1 MPESIIPFDFY
12 NDFRNILSARLSG
25 ESSEEETIAQFK
37 SLIQALPRIN
47 LYLLL
52 YVLDLLS
59 VFARHS
65 DQNLMTA
72 PNLALIFQPGIISH
86 PLHAMRPK
94 EHVLSQ
100 QVLEYL
106 IQHQDHFLLGMEL
119 KPKTKKRREK
129 APTKPKPPP
138 LVKADSDMMVPSES
152 DDEVPEGGYYVF
164 EGPVRP
170 TSPPQPT
177 SPASPSSQVLP
188 SIDASLLPNPPVR
201 TTKAPPDL
209 MEMSESDEE
218 APPGGWEIRTGNPRA
233 ALLARAHARAA
244 QSAEGSAAQT
254 AAGASGSLA
263 RRKTVPSRKPGEFMR
278 IRRVTKEAP

>member
-12 NDFRNILSARLSG
+12 NDFRNVLSAHASG
-25 ESSEEETIAQFK
+25 ESSEEETISQFK

-86 PLHAMRPK
+86 PLHAMLPK

-100 QVLEYL
+100 QVLEFL
-106 IQHQDHFLLGMEL
+106 IHHQDHFLLGMEL
-119 KPKTKKRREK
+119 KPKTRKRKEK
-129 APTKPKPPP
+129 APKPKPPP
-138 LVKADSDMMVPSES
+138 LVKADSDMMIPSES

-170 TSPPQPT
+170 TSPAQST
-177 SPASPSSQVLP
+177 SPASPSSQMLP
-188 SIDASLLPNPPVR
+188 SIDASLLPNPPIKTR
-201 TTKAPPDL
+201 APPDL

-218 APPGGWEIRTGNPRA
+218 APPGGYEVRTGNPRA

-244 QSAEGSAAQT
+244 QAADGST
-254 AAGASGSLA
+254 AGQASGAGLA

-278 IRRVTKEAP
+278 IRRAAKEAP